1 MEKADTYTV
10 PVGEHE
16 FLWPAWLGA
25 SLGNSDS
32 VFWADLLGLI
42 RHLLRPCLRYP
53 HSLHKARLFVLAK
66 ILPLN
71 MGVKVV
77 PKIFGTDGPKIT
89 QRPPRALEHIIIC

>member
-10 PVGEHE
+10 PVDKHE

-42 RHLLRPCLRYP
+42 RHLFTLSALPAQSQAFCL
-53 HSLHKARLFVLAK
+53 SEN
-66 ILPLN
+66 LPLN

-77 PKIFGTDGPKIT
+77 PKIFGADGPKIT
-89 QRPPRALEHIIIC
+89 QRPPRALEHIIIR